1 MSMKNNKFTESRLR
15 RLERKCDRILVELLV
30 LKRVVQ
36 HQRDVDDV
44 IDRLH
49 NVAVRMREQSERERT
64 GKHSYECR

>member
-1 MSMKNNKFTESRLR
+1 MKNNKFTESRFR

-49 NVAVRMREQSERERT
+49 NVAVRMREQSERERA